1 MRQKERR
8 AAALSRFVGGLGR
21 EGGGPEKMNGVFNH
35 GLAGWARIFCGAA
48 ESVLSAIRGQRGV
61 VKGTKETEATEG
73 TEAGRD
79 PGFIY
84 RCLQPF
90 APSCSQLQ

>member
-1 MRQKERR
+1 MATVIIDKRSTLRMVGTAERGMMSMRQKERR

-48 ESVLSAIRGQRGV
+48 ESVLSAIRG
-61 VKGTKETEATEG
+61 
-73 TEAGRD
+73 
-79 PGFIY
+79 
-84 RCLQPF
+84 
-90 APSCSQLQ
+90 